1 MANRLFIGYSDDT
14 VTDELCHRFRTGNLG
29 KCPDVLVVAPED
41 GIIGV
46 DKARDI
52 VSHVSVV
59 SVSGAGKVVVIKE
72 AHLATNAFLNAI
84 LKVLEDGPGE
94 FVIFSE
100 KDLLPTIHSRCQVM
114 RARETETNAVDAEL
128 LKVADALNDGS
139 KKKVYE
145 AFDVLCEK
153 AGVSYYERHT
163 AEEVVTFLGTLGNM
177 FASIARYMADGVKE
191 YSFLEYERLCG
202 WYTMEVLF
210 AAICRCSDD
219 REKIVAKK
227 YSKNDFFEFVRFLAE
242 RKEEVPV
249 AMYV

>member
-1 MANRLFIGYSDDT
+1 MVNRLFIGYSADT
-14 VTDELCHRFRTGNLG
+14 VTDELCRRFRTGNLSM
-29 KCPDVLVVAPED
+29 CPDVLVVVPED

-46 DKARDI
+46 DKAREI
-52 VSHVSVV
+52 VSHVSVA
-59 SVSGAGKVVVIKE
+59 SVSGAGKVVVIRE

-114 RARETETNAVDAEL
+114 RVREVESYAVDAQL

-145 AFDVLCEK
+145 AFNVLCEK
-153 AGVSYYERHT
+153 AGDSYYEKHT
-163 AEEVVTFLGTLGNM
+163 AEEVITFLGTLGNM

-191 YSFLEYERLCG
+191 YSFLEYERLSRR
-202 WYTMEVLF
+202 YTLEGLF

-219 REKIVAKK
+219 REKIMAKK

-249 AMYV
+249 AVCV